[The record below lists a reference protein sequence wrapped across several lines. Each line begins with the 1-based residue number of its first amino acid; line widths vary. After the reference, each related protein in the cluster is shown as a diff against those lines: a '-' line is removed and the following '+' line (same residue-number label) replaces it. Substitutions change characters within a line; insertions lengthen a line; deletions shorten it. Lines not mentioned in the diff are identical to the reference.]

1 MIALAPQR
9 AFWMGS
15 GMAAWTIDGE
25 RGRNR
30 GGFGGVEGCWL
41 GDGRQQSTSTSPS
54 LYLSLPLALCSL
66 SFRTLWVLFA
76 CYSPWHCGD
85 MAFNRLPGVK
95 QTTSINS
102 SVSALA
108 SAEPLI
114 PVAPL
119 AFSVCACMHVCT
131 CLSVYI
137 PERTRATV
145 WECGCVIYFWFF
157 SLIEKRRFW

>member
-54 LYLSLPLALCSL
+54 LYLSRLLTLYSL
-66 SFRTLWVLFA
+66 SFCTLWVLFA

-119 AFSVCACMHVCT
+119 AFSVCACMHVYVSVCEHPWADT
-131 CLSVYI
+131 CNSLWMRLCDLFLIFFLS
-137 PERTRATV
+137 
-145 WECGCVIYFWFF
+145 
-157 SLIEKRRFW
+157 